1 MVVIDFFFFS
11 IYIRCSR
18 LRKFL
23 IKMNSFVT
31 AYTRNVNWWCCG
43 CCHIFSTLSKRFA
56 TAEFVVSVFVS
67 RVFIKIKY
75 ITTTLNFLANEEHV
89 YSLTVRNSTYALPS
103 CTDSV
108 YVFSVCVWRKLIRDN
123 SQMDNRLYN
132 VHEVNVVWSIEAT

>member
-1 MVVIDFFFFS
+1 MWIDGVVVSVIFFPP
-11 IYIRCSR
+11 Y
-18 LRKFL
+18 LKDL
-23 IKMNSFVT
+23 
-31 AYTRNVNWWCCG
+31 
-43 CCHIFSTLSKRFA
+43 LQLQ
-56 TAEFVVSVFVS
+56 FVVSVFVS
-67 RVFIKIKY
+67 RVFNKIKY